1 MKYFRKLQVGID
13 DCDTQIEPTVKMS
26 ETLSP
31 LGSKDLGIKEK
42 YQVPD
47 YDNNLRLLR
56 IIGDLRIDIV

>member
-1 MKYFRKLQVGID
+1 
-13 DCDTQIEPTVKMS
+13 MS

-42 YQVPD
+42 YQAPD